1 MIISQIR
8 KQFSQVIYVRL
19 FTEDEVIRI
28 LLHLLKDSGAP
39 EPSVLGMVALFAL
52 ASSGEDE

>member
-39 EPSVLGMVALFAL
+39 EPSAVCMVALFAL